1 MHQPSIVLNSEFS
14 PEYKGSSPYSPQASE
29 TGLGVITWEAVY
41 RDETRNNRDRV
52 LGWLQHQVPKK
63 RLDHILRVEQLA
75 IELAWHHQLDVEKAA
90 QAGLMHDLA
99 KCFKPKTLLHMAEAE
114 GLTLDPVE
122 LANPHLLHAAVGAI
136 VARDTFQVKDVDILN
151 AIRHHTLGEPEMSLL
166 SCVVFLADTLEPG
179 RGDTPEL
186 NHLRRVCRDDLH
198 RAVWLTCDYSLTD
211 LVSRQHLVHPQ
222 AVQTRNWAMQASQR
236 SHRI

>member
-1 MHQPSIVLNSEFS
+1 MHQSSIASSSEFS
-14 PEYKGSSPYSPQASE
+14 PEYKGSSPYSAQASK
-29 TGLGVITWEAVY
+29 TGLGMITWEAVY
-41 RDETRNNRDRV
+41 RDETLNNRARV
-52 LGWLQHQVPKK
+52 LGWLQDQVPKK

-99 KCFKPKTLLHMAEAE
+99 KCFKPQTLLHMAEAE

-122 LANPHLLHAAVGAI
+122 LTNPHLLHAAVGAI

-222 AVQTRNWAMQASQR
+222 AVQTRNWALQASQR
-236 SHRI
+236 SRRV